1 MNKIDNIVEIKT
13 DSNLKNHVL
22 NYKITIF
29 RNFDSI
35 PFVNKLTSEQKDM
48 LDGELSSFLEKRK
61 KIFKTDKLS
70 NIPSSEVDLMRN
82 NGLLDLAIQ
91 DGKTRIS
98 YTNDTVIVF
107 NHINHVTI
115 TGIGTDILKI
125 FKRIVELE
133 QKFIDFSPYLVNT
146 RYGYMS
152 PGINNCGLGIKLC
165 VLVHLSGIAKSGKF
179 DAMKSIAYERGYG
192 IDRWYSDSEN
202 ADFYA
207 VSSRLNYGL
216 TENELIERF
225 IAGIKDILT
234 MEKEILNDYY
244 YDNSDIDDE
253 IYRSIGILKYARKLS
268 NGEMISH
275 LSMIRTGLKLNRK
288 LPVSLKKINQIH
300 SSMLET
306 CFLKENELVER
317 ASIVRLLMED
327 SNV

>member
-1 MNKIDNIVEIKT
+1 MNKIDNIAEIKT
-13 DSNLKNHVL
+13 DTNLKNHVL
-22 NYKITIF
+22 NYKITII

-82 NGLLDLAIQ
+82 NGLLDVAIQ
-91 DGKTRIS
+91 DGKTKIS

-115 TGIGTDILKI
+115 IGTGTDILKI
-125 FKRIVELE
+125 FKRIVEVE

-152 PGINNCGLGIKLC
+152 PRINNCGLGLTLS
-165 VLVHLSGIAKSGKF
+165 VLLHLSGIAKSGKF
-179 DAMKSIAYERGYG
+179 EAMKSIAYERGYG
-192 IDRWYSDSEN
+192 IDTWYSDSEN

-225 IAGIKDILT
+225 IAGIKDILI

-275 LSMIRTGLKLNRK
+275 LSTIRTGLKLNRK

-300 SSMLET
+300 SAMLET
-306 CFLKENELVER
+306 AFLKENELVER
-317 ASIVRLLMED
+317 ASIIRSLMED